1 MAKTRQRKSRIRR
14 KRTRSSTGRGLE
26 SASSNSEF
34 RYDLYVVNKPA
45 GYTKTRIAENVT
57 ADEAKVLA
65 ENYSTEHNSLPQKPE
80 ITYNTV
86 EMHWSFLVTGQRKRL
101 VAASS
106 KN

>member
-26 SASSNSEF
+26 SASSNSEI
-34 RYDLYVVNKPA
+34 RLDLYVVNTTA

-57 ADEAKVLA
+57 ADEAAVLA
-65 ENYSTEHNSLPQKPE
+65 KNYSTEHNSLPLEPK

-86 EMHWSFLVTGQRKRL
+86 SVHWSFPVTGQRKTP
-101 VAASS
+101 VASS